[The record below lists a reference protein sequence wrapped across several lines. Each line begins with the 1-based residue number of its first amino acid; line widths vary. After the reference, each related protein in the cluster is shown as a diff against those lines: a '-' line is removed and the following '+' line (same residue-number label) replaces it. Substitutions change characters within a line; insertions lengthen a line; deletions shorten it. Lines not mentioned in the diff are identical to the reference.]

1 MIFKNAM
8 SYKAK
13 IKQLA
18 KEKGVSAQ
26 QVQQNYLIEIFL
38 EKIAASKYKDNF
50 IIKGGYLIGSLIGL
64 DLRATMDLDATIKGF
79 ELTPEKLLEIAH
91 QIVNI
96 PTEVSFKL
104 SVIGV
109 EEIRETDDYPGFKL
123 KLAADFERIHEII
136 TIDVT
141 TGDAITPKEIDFR
154 FRRLFDDQ
162 RIELWSY
169 PVENVLAEKLETIL
183 SRGVATTRPRD
194 FYDVFILSKMKAD
207 QIDYTI
213 LATALINTKNKR
225 GSVFDIKQSL
235 EILTEISL
243 SEFQQKLWTN
253 YQSQYHYAADISH
266 KTVLKA
272 VCEFVAIII

>member
-50 IIKGGYLIGSLIGL
+50 IIKGDYLIGSLIGL

-243 SEFQQKLWTN
+243 SEFQQKLWAN
-253 YQSQYHYAADISH
+253 YQSQYHYAADIPH

-272 VCEFVAIII
+272 VSGLVAIII

>member
-213 LATALINTKNKR
+213 LTTALINTKNKR

-243 SEFQQKLWTN
+243 SEFQQKLWAN

-272 VCEFVAIII
+272 VSELVAIII

>member
-64 DLRATMDLDATIKGF
+64 DLRATMNLDATIKGF

>member
-18 KEKGVSAQ
+18 KEKGVSAR

-213 LATALINTKNKR
+213 LTTALINTKNKR

-243 SEFQQKLWTN
+243 SGFQQKLWAN
-253 YQSQYHYAADISH
+253 YQSQYHYATDISH

-272 VCEFVAIII
+272 VSELVAIII

>member
-50 IIKGGYLIGSLIGL
+50 IIKGGYLIGL

-243 SEFQQKLWTN
+243 SEFQQKLRAN

-272 VCEFVAIII
+272 VSELVAIII

>member
-1 MIFKNAM
+1 M
-8 SYKAK
+8 
-13 IKQLA
+13 
-18 KEKGVSAQ
+18 
-26 QVQQNYLIEIFL
+26 
-38 EKIAASKYKDNF
+38 
-50 IIKGGYLIGSLIGL
+50 
-64 DLRATMDLDATIKGF
+64 
-79 ELTPEKLLEIAH
+79 
-91 QIVNI
+91 NI

-243 SEFQQKLWTN
+243 SEFQQKLWAN

-272 VCEFVAIII
+272 VSELVAIII